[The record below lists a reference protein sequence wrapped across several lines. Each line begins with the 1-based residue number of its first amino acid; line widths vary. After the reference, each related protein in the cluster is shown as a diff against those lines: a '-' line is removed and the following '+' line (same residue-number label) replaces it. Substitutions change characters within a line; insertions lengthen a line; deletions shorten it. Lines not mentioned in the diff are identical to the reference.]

1 MQTIQLDK
9 TTNFDLWAV
18 QRAML
23 YIQYL
28 TADKVSLKVADGL
41 NLTQEQIDILQNIV
55 NNADTLSRELVRVDL
70 AELYDGLDATN
81 IQNLLNDDLF
91 KSLTNTKDYIDFKL
105 NFANTFLNYLTDNS
119 VVDNDS
125 VTTIKNLL
133 ITKGLALE

>member
-41 NLTQEQIDILQNIV
+41 NLTQEQIDVLQNIV

-91 KSLTNTKDYIDFKL
+91 KSLTSTKDYIDFKL